1 MVSDPS
7 LALTPPCPSVR
18 PSLVDAETAWLA
30 RYPLRVLV
38 LFWLPLALLVW
49 VYMGYPLVAALA
61 ARIRPFRLNPSGDGP
76 GIVTVGIAVHNEEH
90 VLEARLVDVLEQQVP
105 FELEVFV
112 ASDGSTDGTAEVVR
126 RMAATDSRI
135 HLLDLPRSGQSEAQN
150 GVFEES
156 TGEIIVL
163 TDADTRFDPGCLAAL
178 VAPFSDPRVGAT
190 TGRLAWFAAG
200 DSATARDEG
209 AYWRY
214 EQLIRR
220 WESRAGWLTAVTG
233 AVLAVRRSSYRPIP
247 SHASMDQLLPLEA
260 AARGLVVLEVDDARA
275 TERPVANFHAQ
286 FRNRTR
292 TATQGIRANLSM
304 ARRLTPWRRP
314 AAALAIWSHKLL
326 RWATPILLIVAAI
339 GALGLTVS
347 GSPPYF
353 VAIAAGL
360 VLLALAGLG
369 WLMANKG
376 PMPRW
381 TSFPFSVVVVNLA
394 FLNAWLNVVR
404 GRRIEAWHRTAW
416 DVRSGAVLPPKGGG
430 ASRDRSSLRSDH
442 NPTEPR

>member
-1 MVSDPS
+1 M
-7 LALTPPCPSVR
+7 
-18 PSLVDAETAWLA
+18 
-30 RYPLRVLV
+30 RVLV
-38 LFWLPLALLVW
+38 LFWLPLALLAW
-49 VYMGYPLVAALA
+49 VYVGYPIVAALA
-61 ARIRPFRLNPSGDGP
+61 AWVRPFRLNPSIDGP

-90 VLEARLVDVLEQQVP
+90 VIEARLVDVLDQHVP
-105 FELEVFV
+105 FQIEVFV

-126 RMAATDSRI
+126 RLAATDPRI
-135 HLLDLPRSGQSEAQN
+135 NLLDLPRSGQSEAQN
-150 GVFEES
+150 GVFEQS
-156 TGEIIVL
+156 TGEIVVL

-178 VAPFSDPRVGAT
+178 VAPFSDPRIGAT

-260 AARGLVVLEVDDARA
+260 AARGLVVLEVDEARA

-339 GALGLTVS
+339 GALSLTVS
-347 GSPPYF
+347 GSPAYF
-353 VAIAAGL
+353 VAIAAGV

-369 WLMANKG
+369 WIMAPRG

-416 DVRSGAVLPPKGGG
+416 DVRSGAVPTPKGGG
-430 ASRDRSSLRSDH
+430 ASHDRSSLRSDH

>member
-1 MVSDPS
+1 ME
-7 LALTPPCPSVR
+7 R
-18 PSLVDAETAWLA
+18 KTAWQA

-61 ARIRPFRLNPSGDGP
+61 ARIRPFRLNPSVDGP

-90 VLEARLVDVLEQQVP
+90 VLEARLVDVLGQQVP

-178 VAPFSDPRVGAT
+178 VAPFADPRVGAT

-347 GSPPYF
+347 GSPSYF

-369 WLMANKG
+369 WLMANRG

>member
-1 MVSDPS
+1 
-7 LALTPPCPSVR
+7 
-18 PSLVDAETAWLA
+18 
-30 RYPLRVLV
+30 VLV

-49 VYMGYPLVAALA
+49 VYVGYPVVAALA
-61 ARIRPFRLNPSGDGP
+61 ARVRPFRLNPSVAGP
-76 GIVTVGIAVHNEEH
+76 RIVTVGIAAHNEGH
-90 VLEARLVDVLEQQVP
+90 VLQARLVDVLQQEVP

-112 ASDGSTDGTAEVVR
+112 ASDGSTDDTAAVVR
-126 RMAATDSRI
+126 EMAAADPRI

-156 TGEIIVL
+156 IGEIVVL

-233 AVLAVRRSSYRPIP
+233 AILAVRRSSYRPIP

-260 AARGLVVLEVDDARA
+260 AARGLVVLEVADARA

-304 ARRLTPWRRP
+304 ARRLMPWRRP

-326 RWATPILLIVAAI
+326 RWATPILLIAAAV

-347 GSPPYF
+347 GNPSYS
-353 VAIAAGL
+353 VVLAAGL
-360 VLLALAGLG
+360 VLVALAGLG
-369 WLMANKG
+369 WILGSRG

-381 TSFPFSVVVVNLA
+381 ASFPFSVVVVNLA

-416 DVRSGAVLPPKGGG
+416 DARSGAVARRTPDGTK
-430 ASRDRSSLRSDH
+430 RDRSALRSDH
-442 NPTEPR
+442 NTTDPR